1 MSERVLL
8 KVRAPSGVSELHVE
22 ELLEVNGRSY
32 IEGEPVPLDIQK
44 LAHRVEIIEATLA
57 ALLEPVYEED
67 GG

>member
-8 KVRAPSGVSELHVE
+8 KVRTPSGVSELHVE
-22 ELLEVNGRSY
+22 ELLEVNGRCY
-32 IEGEPVPLDIQK
+32 IESEPVPLDIQK
-44 LAHRVEIIEATLA
+44 LAHRVETIEATLA

>member
-1 MSERVLL
+1 
-8 KVRAPSGVSELHVE
+8 
-22 ELLEVNGRSY
+22 
-32 IEGEPVPLDIQK
+32 VPLDIQK

>member
-8 KVRAPSGVSELHVE
+8 KVRTPSGVSELHVE

-32 IEGEPVPLDIQK
+32 IESDPVPLDIQK